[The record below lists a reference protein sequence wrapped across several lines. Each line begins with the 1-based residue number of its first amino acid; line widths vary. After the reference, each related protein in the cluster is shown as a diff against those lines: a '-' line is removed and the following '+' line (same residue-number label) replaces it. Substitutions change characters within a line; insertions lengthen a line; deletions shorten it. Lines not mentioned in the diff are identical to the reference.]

1 MRINKVLAERVSERG
16 ERIAR
21 NEAHKMHN
29 ETWRRRATAKKKPLK
44 MRHSSKRYFFKN
56 DFTLLHLLQP
66 LHPPPSRPTAEAS
79 LFGIARCVC
88 LASVGQRC
96 ACVPEFKCLWHTSSA
111 SVASLS
117 LSLPASLSAS
127 ALATSSSISVGYR
140 QGIFTSAYCLP
151 STRKYPCYNKSSK
164 CLHNIYNHY
173 LSVIQHLTMKSGG
186 GPIFVKFALSKSKLN
201 VNNLSEVAVGRYLLS
216 LL

>member
-1 MRINKVLAERVSERG
+1 
-16 ERIAR
+16 
-21 NEAHKMHN
+21 
-29 ETWRRRATAKKKPLK
+29 

-66 LHPPPSRPTAEAS
+66 LHPPPIPPHSR
-79 LFGIARCVC
+79 GIPFRDCTLCVPR
-88 LASVGQRC
+88 QRC

-201 VNNLSEVAVGRYLLS
+201 VNNLSEVAVGRFLLS